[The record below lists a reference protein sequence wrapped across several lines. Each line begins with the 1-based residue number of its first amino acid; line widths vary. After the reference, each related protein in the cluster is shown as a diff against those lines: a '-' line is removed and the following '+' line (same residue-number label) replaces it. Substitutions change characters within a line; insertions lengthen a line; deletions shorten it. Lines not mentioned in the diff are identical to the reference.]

1 MSGVD
6 NKVVK
11 MTFDN
16 AQFQKNVS
24 ETMSALDKL
33 KASLN
38 FDKVKNSMG
47 GLNDTVKKIDLAPM
61 ATQVE
66 GVNAKFLA
74 LAAVG
79 TATLVGLASQAANA
93 GAQIVKSLALDPVIE
108 GYKEYEVNI
117 DSIQTILANTKSK
130 GTTIDDV
137 NKALDEMNVYS
148 DKTIYNFAQMA
159 KNVSKFTA
167 AGVDLETSVSSIKG
181 LANVAALSG
190 VKNEEAQRAM
200 FQLSQAIGSGTVKL
214 KDWISVE
221 NASMSSEGFRD
232 ALFETGKAMGTITN
246 VPIGAT
252 MKEWEASAGSFRETL
267 QDGWLTSEVLTT
279 ALGALAGDLD
289 ALKLS
294 EMGFTDEQ
302 VVKMVELGK
311 TALESAT
318 NVKTATQLF
327 QTLKETMASGW
338 STTFRTIVGDFIE
351 AKGLFTNL
359 NNFIG
364 GFISRSTEARN
375 KLLAEWKF
383 FGGRQ
388 ELMSGLMASLG
399 VIQNILRPIGEA
411 FRAAFPKKT
420 SEQIFNMTKA
430 FNDLALKMLF
440 AEGYSKRIKQI
451 FTGVFSIMSI
461 GWAITKGIARVFW
474 ALGSVLFQVV
484 GAFSGGA
491 GSIGDFIGKMRE
503 LLVDSGGIEKFFDG
517 IVAAIGG
524 LGSTVGFVR
533 KILGGIFDFAKEN
546 TAGVFTKTIDTIK
559 SAFDGLISAAGKLG
573 GITGIFDKITAA
585 WQLFVSIMKDGDFPG
600 FTETLG
606 IHEDDKIVEVLF
618 NIREAFM
625 GLADVWKGFISIFK
639 DGDFIGF
646 GKLLK
651 IDEDSAI
658 VDFLFDIRESVLSFY
673 ESVMGIDIGGALD
686 SAMGKLKDLF
696 KDFDIS
702 ASAEG
707 VLTNIA
713 DFFENLLNTV
723 KGWDSISEA
732 FTDIREAIS
741 NFFGGLFD
749 DTENAGASAG
759 KNLTEIPNK
768 FTEFANN
775 LWNSIKL
782 ATAII
787 RDRLKDFWETIK
799 LGLSAAGVNIDKIFG
814 AIGDSFGSAGDSI
827 GDALGTLWDKI
838 SGWFKDFNFDK
849 LTTLF
854 TAGLAG
860 GLVTAIY
867 NFSKGFKA
875 FGEDGFNF
883 NFIPEDL
890 VESVTGTLD
899 RVQKSL
905 KTFQNNLRADTLMK
919 IAIAFGVLT
928 VSIIALSFVD
938 ADKIAVGMGAI
949 AAGIATIV
957 GAMAILAKVDAT
969 SFKVVG
975 IGVAISLVAAS
986 VLLLAA
992 AVFVFGRMDPDTL
1005 KQGLIGVGIAL
1016 TGLVAMAVALS
1027 KANGSFIRAAIAIG
1041 ILSGSLIL
1049 MAQAIKYYAD
1059 IDLGT
1064 LAKGGYIIT
1073 GVLISLAVLSNI
1085 VDGTAMQR
1093 FSIGLGLMSISLWG
1107 LVKVVEAFAA
1117 LPFWSMIQGLIGIA
1131 AVLGMLMISMRM
1143 MPNEKRAKAGTF
1155 ALIGMA
1161 AALWIM
1167 AKAIETVA
1175 KLSTGG
1181 LIVGVLALIAVLA
1194 ALTIAAIYLG
1204 TLGVNV
1210 GPMLTLS
1217 VALAILAGA
1226 LYLLGQLDVG
1236 QVLIALGAIAG
1247 VLLIFVGAGYLLG
1260 PVVVV
1265 LLAFGAAMALIGAGF
1280 LMFGA
1285 GLALVGVGLLQL
1297 SKITGK
1303 AAKNIGKSLV
1313 EFVKVLPRVAAGLAE
1328 AFVEFIR
1335 VIGKSAGQIAD
1346 AIGDLII
1353 KLLEKVQEMV
1363 PVIGETLGVII
1374 EAILVLMEE
1383 KIPRFIEVGIKLLTS
1398 FMTGVRDNIGL
1409 ITTLGLEILTNFLDA
1424 LTANVDTVATAIGDF
1439 ITSLITAIG
1448 EQSGRIVDAGTA
1460 ALVSFLSGIS
1470 DNLDKVITAVADMI
1484 EDFIVAVGE
1493 AAGRIIDAGVA
1504 TLVAFL
1510 WGLVKDTAIIA
1521 QGVKDMI
1528 NAICQEIL
1536 NFLFTDSE
1544 GNRGV
1549 IDTAIW
1555 FVKTFLK
1562 GMGSRAINFV
1572 EFLGAFMVNLLNG
1585 LAAAVEKYSGPIQ
1598 DAAKRLG
1605 WAVIDGM
1612 TFGLA
1617 EKAKNVYKKVE
1628 EIMGNI
1634 IDMSFGLFKSD
1645 SPSKVFWD
1653 LGNYAVDGLALGLGE
1668 STPAVKASKELASS
1682 TIAAFGEALS
1692 GIKYELQG
1700 MDEFNP
1706 TITPVLDLTQVS
1718 KDAKGLSGLLGA
1730 SPVAA
1735 NLSIAQAQALAAS
1748 QNQRAQTEVEIVSPE
1763 PASITF
1769 EQNNYSPKPLSAN
1782 DIYRGTRSQIATAKE
1797 ALGIP

>member
-130 GTTIDDV
+130 GTTLDDV

-200 FQLSQAIGSGTVKL
+200 FQLSQAIGSGTIKL

-461 GWAITKGIARVFW
+461 GWAIVKGIARVFW
-474 ALGSVLFQVV
+474 ALGKVLFSVV

-491 GSIGDFIGKMRE
+491 GSVGDFIGKLRE

-524 LGSTVGFVR
+524 LGSVVGWIRGV
-533 KILGGIFDFAKEN
+533 LGGIFDFAKDK

-559 SAFDGLISAAGKLG
+559 GAFTQLGESAGKLG
-573 GITGIFDKITAA
+573 GIMGIFDRITAA
-585 WQLFVSIMKDGDFPG
+585 WKLFIGIMKDGDFIG
-600 FTETLG
+600 FDKLLG
-606 IHEDDKIVEVLF
+606 IHEDDAIVAFLF
-618 NIREAFM
+618 DIREAFI
-625 GLADVWKGFISIFK
+625 GIKDIWSGFVSIMK

-658 VDFLFDIRESVLSFY
+658 VDFLFDIREAIVSFY
-673 ESVMGIDIGGALD
+673 ESVKAIDIGEVFGTAIENF
-686 SAMGKLKDLF
+686 KNLF

-702 ASAEG
+702 EAASNAANAVAG
-707 VLTNIA
+707 
-713 DFFENLLNTV
+713 FFEGLLETV
-723 KGWDSISEA
+723 SSWDSISEA
-732 FTDIREAIS
+732 FKDIKESINS
-741 NFFGGLFD
+741 FFSGLFNSSK
-749 DTENAGASAG
+749 EAGANTG
-759 KNLTEIPNK
+759 RELQTIPNK
-768 FTEFANN
+768 FVEFANN
-775 LWNSIKL
+775 LWSAIKL
-782 ATAII
+782 ATSMV
-787 RDRLKDFWETIK
+787 RDQLSEFWEAIK
-799 LGLSAAGVNIDKIFG
+799 LGLSGIGINIDKIFKSIGG
-814 AIGDSFGSAGDSI
+814 AFGGAGNTI
-827 GDALGTLWDKI
+827 GDAIGNLWDKI
-838 SGWFKDFNFDK
+838 TGWFKDFDFSK
-849 LTTLF
+849 LGTLF

-883 NFIPEDL
+883 NFIPEDM

-1059 IDLGT
+1059 IDFGT

-1073 GVLISLAVLSNI
+1073 GVLISLAVLSNV

-1093 FSIGLGLMSISLWG
+1093 FSVGLGLMSISLWG

-1117 LPFWSMIQGLIGIA
+1117 LPFWDMVQGMLGIA
-1131 AVLGMLMISMRM
+1131 GVLGMLMISMRM
-1143 MPNEKRAKAGTF
+1143 MPDEKKAKAGTF

-1167 AKAIETVA
+1167 AKAIETVG
-1175 KLSTGG
+1175 KMSTGG
-1181 LIVGVLALIAVLA
+1181 VIQSVLALIVVIGLLVA
-1194 ALTIAAIYLG
+1194 A
-1204 TLGVNV
+1204 TLLLNYFGANV
-1210 GPMLTLS
+1210 GPILTLS
-1217 VALAILAGA
+1217 VALLLFAGA
-1226 LYLLGQLDVG
+1226 MYVLGQLSLAQVG
-1236 QVLIALGAIAG
+1236 IALLAIAG
-1247 VLLIFVGAGYLLG
+1247 VFVIFGIAGLLLG
-1260 PVVVV
+1260 PVIPV
-1265 LLAFGAAMALIGAGF
+1265 LIAFGAAMLMIGGGVF
-1280 LMFGA
+1280 LFGA
-1285 GLALVGVGLLQL
+1285 GLALIGLGLLQL
-1297 SKITGK
+1297 SKISAEAIPAISK
-1303 AAKNIGKSLV
+1303 VIQA
-1313 EFVKVLPRVAAGLAE
+1313 FVKEIPKVARALAE
-1328 AFVEFIR
+1328 GFVEMIR
-1335 VIGKSAGQIAD
+1335 VIGKTAGDIAD

-1353 KLLEKVQEMV
+1353 ALLEKVQELI
-1363 PVIGETLGVII
+1363 PVIGETIGVII

-1383 KIPRFIEVGIKLLTS
+1383 KIPRIIEVGILLLTT
-1398 FMTGVRDNIGL
+1398 FMTAIRDNIG
-1409 ITTLGLEILTNFLDA
+1409 IIVSLGIEIMTNFLNG
-1424 LTANVDTVATAIGDF
+1424 LATGIPLMGEAIRN
-1439 ITSLITAIG
+1439 LITALVNEVILNIQLIIDAGVSIIVALLNGIAQAIPQIAAGVGNIIVTFVTELGKWTLFIIAVGTNMLVALIDGIRNNLSKIG
-1448 EQSGRIVDAGTA
+1448 DAVTAFFTDPENGLFTKLGQWWDELTTEGIELAKRILEGFIDDSIDFLYFAGEMIIKLLNGIEKFIRTDGQRIVDAGKGIA
-1460 ALVSFLSGIS
+1460 DAIIDGIVQGLSV
-1470 DNLDKVITAVADMI
+1470 DKVLD
-1484 EDFIVAVGE
+1484 AVGGL
-1493 AAGRIIDAGVA
+1493 AG
-1504 TLVAFL
+1504 
-1510 WGLVKDTAIIA
+1510 
-1521 QGVKDMI
+1521 
-1528 NAICQEIL
+1528 
-1536 NFLFTDSE
+1536 
-1544 GNRGV
+1544 GV
-1549 IDTAIW
+1549 IDG
-1555 FVKTFLK
+1555 VKGL
-1562 GMGSRAINFV
+1562 
-1572 EFLGAFMVNLLNG
+1572 LGI
-1585 LAAAVEKYSGPIQ
+1585 K
-1598 DAAKRLG
+1598 
-1605 WAVIDGM
+1605 
-1612 TFGLA
+1612 
-1617 EKAKNVYKKVE
+1617 
-1628 EIMGNI
+1628 
-1634 IDMSFGLFKSD
+1634 
-1645 SPSKVFWD
+1645 SPSKVFKEI
-1653 LGNYAVDGLALGLGE
+1653 GGYVVEGLAIGLSDTSSVNSATAGLANN
-1668 STPAVKASKELASS
+1668 TVKSFNSAM
-1682 TIAAFGEALS
+1682 G
-1692 GIKYELQG
+1692 GIKYDLEA
-1700 MDEFNP
+1700 MEDFNP
-1706 TITPVLDLTQVS
+1706 TITPVLDLTQVG
-1718 KDAKGLSGLLGA
+1718 KDAKTLSGLLGS

-1748 QNQRAQTEVEIVSPE
+1748 QNQRAQTEVEVVNPE